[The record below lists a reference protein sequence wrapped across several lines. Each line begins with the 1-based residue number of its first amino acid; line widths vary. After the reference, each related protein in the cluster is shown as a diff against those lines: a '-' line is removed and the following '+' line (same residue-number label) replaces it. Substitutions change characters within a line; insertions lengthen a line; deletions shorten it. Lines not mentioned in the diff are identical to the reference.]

1 MKYIYKN
8 KCKMEEQKL
17 NEEQEQALRKTD
29 VVCSALIEAFNEGRI
44 SIEISGCKYENWLSL
59 KVYVDG
65 RYVHHSSGVLY

>member
-1 MKYIYKN
+1 
-8 KCKMEEQKL
+8 MEEQKL

-65 RYVHHSSGVLY
+65 RKVHHSSGVLY

>member
-1 MKYIYKN
+1 
-8 KCKMEEQKL
+8 MEEQKL

-44 SIEISGCKYENWLSL
+44 SIEISGCQYENWLSL

>member
-1 MKYIYKN
+1 
-8 KCKMEEQKL
+8 MEEQKL

-59 KVYVDG
+59 NVYVDG